1 MSRHAVP
8 GTRRR
13 TTQRRRRREVIAGS
27 GSLTLLLAFVF
38 GVPFALV
45 AIGAFPRTM
54 PSPQQVWTA
63 LSTQDDGRLAF
74 ILMAALVWVCWG
86 LFVALTVREV
96 GWAIRQRAALRSGA
110 VVPAA
115 RPLAGLSVLQ
125 RPAATLVA
133 AAAMLFVSSPASV
146 TPAELPGNSAAQA
159 STTMYWTPFQSGPV
173 SMGPA
178 PVALPTVDE
187 SAADAVPASSP
198 DAKPALPSYTV
209 RPHDTLWRIA
219 GQHLGNPLRY
229 HDIVAL
235 NADKVGPNNKII
247 TGTVLVLPAD
257 ATDLGTGGAA
267 RHVTV
272 HAGDTLSGIAE
283 REGISDWRHV
293 WEANAGRVQPGG
305 ERFSDPNL
313 IKPGWQ
319 LAIPAAAPAQRPPA
333 TVTPPSV
340 PAPQT
345 PALPAPAQRQAPPA
359 QPAQPAQPAH
369 PAQRAEPPRTP
380 DLQPADRHND
390 PAPAIP
396 VPVPQPGFG
405 SIEASAAAEAQDAGE
420 SFPVRTATGIGALLA
435 AAIIGLIALRRGR
448 QQRRRRPGHA
458 LPMPKGE
465 AAVVEHD
472 LRTAADPLSVE
483 TVDLALRGLAASC
496 HRDGVPLP
504 IVRAGRLTP
513 AQFDLYLAEPA
524 ELPAPWVGTAD
535 DAVWTLPAGAEL
547 VTGIDGEQIP
557 APYPSLVTIGQDIED
572 GHVFLDLEY
581 LGALGIKGDPQRSR
595 EIMAAL
601 AVELASSRWADDLQV
616 TVVGAYPELEDALE
630 TGRIRYLPAADHV
643 LDDLAERAERDRRI
657 LASAG
662 NGNLNQARAAGT
674 APGVWTPEIVLIA
687 GEITEQQR
695 ARLSDLVNGM
705 PRVAIAAV
713 TSGEPIGDWCLRLDE
728 DTAVLEPIMLWIRP
742 QRIDD
747 HTYGL
752 ILDVFGTTD
761 EDAPPGKHSRD
772 WLAEPTL
779 AELPEAD
786 PYTAQHLREQLPDP
800 QAVQEDQNHIQEQP
814 PAQPLLLPHPPPRVL
829 VLGPVDVADA
839 RGAVEPSKRNRL
851 TELAAF
857 LALNPG
863 VDHAVIDAALWPA
876 ARVGHNTRNTAMS
889 KLRRWLGVSSS
900 AEDYLPRYMAE
911 SGYQLSPLVRT
922 DWHEWCDLVSQGPE
936 RATTEALEQAL
947 TLVRGRP
954 FEGVGTRRYAWA
966 ENAKQVMISTVVD
979 AAYELARRRLMEG
992 QWRAAEQA
1000 VVVGLTLEPGMERL
1014 WRVRILA
1021 AHLSGNPTAEKEAI
1035 DRLLAI
1041 AEELGGDLE
1050 DETAHL
1056 LEELRKPTSERDY
1069 RAVRAV
1075 RAL

>member
-1 MSRHAVP
+1 MSRHAAQ
-8 GTRRR
+8 GTSRYAP
-13 TTQRRRRREVIAGS
+13 QRRRRRQVLAGT

-38 GVPFALV
+38 GVPVVLV
-45 AIGAFPRTM
+45 AIGAFPRTL
-54 PSPQQVWTA
+54 PSPGQVWTS

-74 ILMAALVWVCWG
+74 IVIATAVWICWG
-86 LFVALTVREV
+86 LFTALAVREV
-96 GWAIRQRAALRSGA
+96 SWAVRQRAALRSGA

-115 RPLAGLSVLQ
+115 RQLAGLSVLQ
-125 RPAATLVA
+125 RPAAGLVA
-133 AAAMLFVSSPASV
+133 AAAMLFVSNPASV
-146 TPAELPGNSAAQA
+146 APAELPGTVAASAATA
-159 STTMYWTPFQSGPV
+159 MYWTPFDSGP
-173 SMGPA
+173 MATGPA
-178 PVALPTVDE
+178 PIATSTVDTP
-187 SAADAVPASSP
+187 AADSPAVTAPAARP
-198 DAKPALPSYTV
+198 PALPSYTV
-209 RPHDTLWRIA
+209 RAHDTLWRIA
-219 GQHLGNPLRY
+219 GQHLGDPLRY

-235 NADKVGPNNKII
+235 NPDQVGPNNKII
-247 TGTVLVLPAD
+247 TGAVLVMPAD
-257 ATDLGTGGAA
+257 ATGLASAA
-267 RHVTV
+267 GRPAATRDVTIQT
-272 HAGDTLSGIAE
+272 GDTLSAIAA
-283 REGISDWRHV
+283 REGISDWRHM

-305 ERFSDPNL
+305 ERFTDPNL
-313 IKPGWQ
+313 IKPGW
-319 LAIPAAAPAQRPPA
+319 LIAIPAAAPAPAQRSPA
-333 TVTPPSV
+333 RVTPPTPPAE
-340 PAPQT
+340 PAPPQQ
-345 PALPAPAQRQAPPA
+345 AAPPQAAPPQAPSA
-359 QPAQPAQPAH
+359 A
-369 PAQRAEPPRTP
+369 PPRTS
-380 DLQPADRHND
+380 DLRPADRHNA
-390 PAPAIP
+390 PAP
-396 VPVPQPGFG
+396 VPLIG
-405 SIEASAAAEAQDAGE
+405 STTVSAAAQAQDLDDAGL
-420 SFPVRTATGIGALLA
+420 SLPVRTAAGIGALLA
-435 AAIIGLIALRRGR
+435 AAIIGLIALRRSR

-458 LPMPKGE
+458 LPMPKG
-465 AAVVEHD
+465 AAARTEHE
-472 LRTAADPLSVE
+472 LRATADPLSVE

-496 HRDGVPLP
+496 HRDGMPLP
-504 IVRAGRLTP
+504 VVRAGRLTP
-513 AQFDLYLAEPA
+513 KQFDLYLAEPA
-524 ELPAPWVGTAD
+524 ELPAPWQGTAD
-535 DAVWTLPAGAEL
+535 DAVWTLPADVEL
-547 VTGIDGEQIP
+547 PTGIDAEQIP

-630 TGRIRYLPAADHV
+630 TGRIRYRPSADHV

-657 LASAG
+657 LTSAG

-674 APGVWTPEIVLIA
+674 APGVWTPEIVLLA
-687 GEITEQQR
+687 GEVTDQQR

-728 DTAVLEPIMLWIRP
+728 DSAVLEPIMLWIRP

-752 ILDVFGTTD
+752 ILDVFGTAD
-761 EDAPPGKHSRD
+761 EDSPPGKPSHD

-779 AELPEAD
+779 ADVPAAD
-786 PYTAQHLREQLPDP
+786 PDLTQHLREQLPAP
-800 QAVQEDQNHIQEQP
+800 APTAESLNHVQEQP
-814 PAQPLLLPHPPPRVL
+814 AAPAPDQPRLLQYPAPRVL
-829 VLGPVDVADA
+829 VLGSVDVVGA

-900 AEDYLPRYMAE
+900 GEDYLPRYQAE
-911 SGYQLSPLVRT
+911 SGYQLNPHVTT
-922 DWHEWCDLVSQGPE
+922 DWHDWCNLLPQGPE
-936 RATTEALEQAL
+936 RATTESLEQAL

-966 ENAKQVMISTVVD
+966 ENAKQVMISAVVD

-1000 VVVGLTLEPGMERL
+1000 IVVGLTLEPGMERL
-1014 WRVRILA
+1014 WRVRVLA

-1056 LEELRKPTSERDY
+1056 LEELRKPTTERDY
-1069 RAVRAV
+1069 RAVRA
-1075 RAL
+1075 L